1 MVALDSTP
9 ITIASVLSRNNA
21 AGYGAFA
28 EENKHAILEQPL
40 EEILGYLGGNWAD
53 AWQFAQ
59 SGNGVF
65 SEESVQSIIRECYD
79 MHLAQTQNMK
89 ARSEDVHQAVLGA
102 LMSIIEARLKQEHD
116 GDLGV
121 EWVDTHLHP
130 MPDGVKPDGILKL
143 TGPHTAKDW
152 RWVVAVFELRSDRIS
167 ANQPSLVGQL
177 VSRMVNMS
185 KDQPRH
191 FSMGFTGSKDGDM
204 VFYLGLPT
212 MVDYTKIGRLPLYR
226 VGGNSEISAVRF
238 LMLIYWMLPQFN
250 GFVTSS
256 NQGLYGELSAMLF
269 TGIDQADAS
278 HLAGKTITVQGGKAI
293 GGRRGQLVGPKSW
306 IFKANLRPRDIFGP
320 VEHILKFHWFASG
333 YREGPIHAVV
343 QKLGV
348 PHVPRL
354 VWSGI
359 IPCQSDYKLTGE
371 IMLVEFS
378 GEDIKSFFEG
388 IAQTRNNW
396 QMIDMFAGYF
406 HALLVAAT
414 GSSTDG
420 FILHRDISC
429 MNLLVRDSQ
438 PFVIDW
444 GNGIHAKDVDRVA
457 SKNNRVGTAPFMGL
471 RAIVSAS
478 TRSLV
483 DDIESLFLVYSF
495 CMWSEYGEGTDDYY
509 KMWSGASTMNDIR
522 GARQRWLT
530 TEESYLAGMG
540 LTDCPGELVALG
552 CSLYKLLFLG
562 TDISVYSLV
571 KVEGDPRVTRF
582 STLKWVAAF
591 KAAAADPDIPGPGT
605 YDVHSSEAAYKKYG
619 FLSQSERFKAEK
631 AVDDRQNT
639 APDANGRSLSRA
651 GSLSRRTA
659 GPAMTAIR
667 AEESRYKREIE
678 HYQKAMQDLQT
689 STHRETRMLKDKVQQ
704 AEEKVKD
711 LLRERTDIKKRLMQ
725 REVDLRAKERDRD
738 LLATQLEKQQAAMTL
753 ANPKT
758 EKQLKENA
766 EQASAMCTKLK
777 AALDK
782 TRRASEEDKRRLRQ
796 LEYQMRKLEQER
808 DTVETELKQMGDA
821 DYPRQIAKAQRELRH
836 QEEHYREKTRKL
848 GVELQ
853 EAKDLASRY
862 MNELGEAA
870 VHNTALENE
879 LQLAVERA
887 QGKASDSGK
896 QLDTA
901 MAQLEATQ
909 ARLAEL
915 ERLSRQRAEESDRI
929 IDAANEHVSGLKGEI
944 ERLELE
950 REQVQGEMQGK
961 IHELTLDYQAAKR
974 EFESSVKGADDERSK
989 RLHDTQTR
997 LERATKETL
1006 DLKTE
1011 VSELRGI
1018 LLKKEMA
1025 WKDRQLELDGDLQ
1038 AAASDYEALQGRL
1051 DEQRQKFDAHVQSI
1065 EEQARKKE
1073 RAWSSE
1079 RTGILE
1085 KLDSAHKDGFRLR
1098 DALDALQ
1105 KEAAQTRADCD
1116 ADLRRMGQELADLQ
1130 AETED
1135 RAAKWDEERK
1145 ELARTHSEELA
1156 GLKDECA
1163 MLEQQLQ
1170 DDRYSLETQLQDT
1183 RDELD
1188 SLRDARQDQQH
1199 LYEERLAEATDALE
1213 EQTRKSRMLEEQ
1225 MAERDAR
1232 ESEQVDE
1239 LEALLEEARLEHKQ
1253 ALRQLESERDAAQRT
1268 AADYGSRLESE
1279 HSEAEAL
1286 RAENEDLAARMQE
1299 LADANDELAGD
1310 CARLQDEVDELAEDA
1325 AQADG
1330 ERGEA
1335 LEHYTG
1341 LMQEL
1346 SDKHRAEKAQWQR
1359 EREQMQGRL
1368 DRYKYR
1374 ENMWAIQDDHMR
1386 YLLELKEDAR
1396 MQLVGEARRLF
1407 DDLQDEMVISDDQ
1420 TDACA
1425 GLMQDIQN
1433 LQLSPASPSD
1443 SDELVRELNSVRTF
1457 TRRVFLESMQRAQ
1470 EARISR
1476 VRVEGEVQELKFM
1489 RMQGQIV
1496 ETVGEMSGQ
1505 HKAERARLEADLSS
1519 ARSDY
1524 RSLHETAAANRA
1536 AFAAQVSELEA
1547 KIAELVEPSASSHN
1561 AAKLEADNAALTAQV
1576 RQLAELSADLEA
1588 RLEVFEYSAEDDRIE
1603 FERQRAMLESRNA
1616 HMTRVLEQCE
1626 VNMATHVED
1635 INSMGQHIAELE
1647 SERAILAE
1655 QTQFQISW
1663 LKENYSKAYQD
1674 LDVVLNNEGGHSNLR
1689 QRIRYVE
1696 SLKNQILALKKESF
1710 ECSRDRDRFRHHVNL
1725 LKSELDAY
1733 KEVND
1738 VESFRARS
1746 RAYGR
1751 TTARRNK
1758 SVSRKTLGAGA
1769 EPAADSQ
1776 RSALSRKGAVAV
1788 SRALEDA
1795 RSQQQMAIMDE

>member
-378 GEDIKSFFEG
+378 GEDIKSFFES

-483 DDIESLFLVYSF
+483 DDIESL
-495 CMWSEYGEGTDDYY
+495 
-509 KMWSGASTMNDIR
+509 
-522 GARQRWLT
+522 
-530 TEESYLAGMG
+530 
-540 LTDCPGELVALG
+540 
-552 CSLYKLLFLG
+552 
-562 TDISVYSLV
+562 
-571 KVEGDPRVTRF
+571 
-582 STLKWVAAF
+582 TLKWVAAF

-1073 RAWSSE
+1073 RAWNSE

-1116 ADLRRMGQELADLQ
+1116 ADLRRMSQELADLQ

-1156 GLKDECA
+1156 GLKDECTI
-1163 MLEQQLQ
+1163 LEQQLQ

-1188 SLRDARQDQQH
+1188 SLRDAQQDQQH

-1213 EQTRKSRMLEEQ
+1213 EQTRKSRILEEQ

-1310 CARLQDEVDELAEDA
+1310 CVRLQDEVDELAEDA

-1346 SDKHRAEKAQWQR
+1346 ADKHRAEKAQWQR

-1547 KIAELVEPSASSHN
+1547 KIAELVEPSASSHD

-1588 RLEVFEYSAEDDRIE
+1588 RLEVFEYSAEDDRVE

-1663 LKENYSKAYQD
+1663 LKENYLKAYQD